1 MTKPP
6 SFCTN
11 CGNTLKPT
19 AKFCGSCGTEIEPLE
34 IVKDVAYYW
43 NMSDEEYIHQN
54 PKLEKTIKWSDKN
67 RPYLVGGALAC
78 FVLLILIWF
87 A

>member
-1 MTKPP
+1 MTKPS

-11 CGNTLKPT
+11 CGDSLKST

-43 NMSDEEYIHQN
+43 KMSDEEYIHQN